1 MIKKIALT
9 YTLMPSL
16 HFKTEFLI
24 TYLLSDVYLPVI
36 YCFTFLKKDIGEFF
50 IRKELCGFKIRFILK
65 ISYPHP

>member
-24 TYLLSDVYLPVI
+24 TYLLSVI
-36 YCFTFLKKDIGEFF
+36 YSFL
-50 IRKELCGFKIRFILK
+50 
-65 ISYPHP
+65 